1 MSDPADLTY
10 KELCKEYDPII
21 DEPIVLAQPENPT
34 IFDIS
39 GYPHYEE
46 VISNWYAFFFDP
58 VAEHS
63 LRDLFLQ
70 SLIEIINKNKEHE
83 EFSLKDCRVKRE
95 FQTEKGGFIDLMLYK
110 QSEESEN
117 FETAVIIENKI
128 SAGIYNDLND
138 YYNSVKTEPGHKVGV
153 VISLKKTEVPHQKF
167 LNITHEELLGAIQ
180 GNLGKYVVSANPKY
194 QLYLQDFI
202 LNLEQMTRPEKMQ
215 DSIKYYFDN
224 ATKVDE
230 LLKLRNDAEKYLEN
244 NLRYAVERD
253 NKYKLRP
260 EAEGAFRF
268 AYTFGDSNY
277 CVMFYLYY
285 IKTIRT
291 GKKFSLS
298 VWLYGEEV
306 VEHWKRVD
314 GRKKIRRNEYQ
325 LEFNFD
331 QYSQG
336 KSRKWEYLAEQ
347 KCKIPDIEKF
357 GETVVQYLNND
368 WCEFLKDVTDILN

>member
-70 SLIEIINKNKEHE
+70 SLIEVIKKNNDHE
-83 EFSLKDCRVKRE
+83 EFSLEDCRVERE
-95 FQTEKGGFIDLMLYK
+95 FQTDKGKFIDLVLYEQAEENEK
-110 QSEESEN
+110 SES
-117 FETAVIIENKI
+117 AIIIENKI

-138 YYNSVKTEPGHKVGV
+138 YYNSVKTEPGQKVGV
-153 VISLKKTEVPHQKF
+153 VISLKKIDVPHQKF
-167 LNITHEELLGAIQ
+167 LNITHEELLEAIQ
-180 GNLGKYVVSANPKY
+180 RNLGDYVVSANPKY
-194 QLYLQDFI
+194 IPNLQDFI
-202 LNLEQMTRPEKMQ
+202 LNLEQMTKPEKMQ

-224 ATKVDE
+224 ATKIDE
-230 LLKLRNDAEKYLEN
+230 ILNLRKEAEEYLRK

-260 EAEGAFRF
+260 DAEGAFRF
-268 AYTFGDSNY
+268 AYTFGPSNY

-285 IKTIRT
+285 IETIRT
-291 GKKFSLS
+291 EKKFSLS

-314 GRKKIRRNEYQ
+314 GRNRLRKNEYQ
-325 LEFNFD
+325 LKFKFHENSD
-331 QYSQG
+331 G
-336 KSRKWEYLAEQ
+336 KKWAYLAEQ
-347 KCKIPDIEKF
+347 KYKIPDFEKF
-357 GETVVQYLNND
+357 GETVVQFLKED
-368 WCEFLKDVTDILN
+368 WSDFLKDVTDILN